1 MDLLGIDSLTS
12 TFGLL
17 VLFRGIASVL
27 GPPLGGLLYESTNQ
41 GTLPAMLVII
51 TINVNIDIIGYW
63 IIFHHNLLSKST
75 DDAKTFYMA
84 GSYFVAAGVILS
96 LIHI

>member
-27 GPPLGGLLYESTNQ
+27 GPPLGGLVYESTNQ
-41 GTLPAMLVII
+41 GTLQTLLGNIFI
-51 TINVNIDIIGYW
+51 DVNI
-63 IIFHHNLLSKST
+63 T
-75 DDAKTFYMA
+75 
-84 GSYFVAAGVILS
+84 
-96 LIHI
+96 

>member
-27 GPPLGGLLYESTNQ
+27 GPPLGGLVYESTNQ
-41 GTLPAMLVII
+41 GTLQTLLANIIVDVMDIRLYSTIICYLNLQIMRQPFTWLV
-51 TINVNIDIIGYW
+51 
-63 IIFHHNLLSKST
+63 HSLLPR
-75 DDAKTFYMA
+75 
-84 GSYFVAAGVILS
+84 VL
-96 LIHI
+96 

>member
-27 GPPLGGLLYESTNQ
+27 GPPLGGLVYESTNQ
-41 GTLPAMLVII
+41 GTSQTLL
-51 TINVNIDIIGYW
+51 VNIIIDVNIMMLLDI
-63 IIFHHNLLSKST
+63 K
-75 DDAKTFYMA
+75 
-84 GSYFVAAGVILS
+84 
-96 LIHI
+96 

>member
-27 GPPLGGLLYESTNQ
+27 GPPLGGLVYESTNQ
-41 GTLPAMLVII
+41 GTLQTLL
-51 TINVNIDIIGYW
+51 VNIIIDVNMILMDIRLYST
-63 IIFHHNLLSKST
+63 IICYLNLQIMRQPFTWL
-75 DDAKTFYMA
+75 
-84 GSYFVAAGVILS
+84 VHS
-96 LIHI
+96 LLPRVL

>member
-27 GPPLGGLLYESTNQ
+27 GPPLGGLVYESTNQ
-41 GTLPAMLVII
+41 GTLQTLL
-51 TINVNIDIIGYW
+51 VNIIIGVN
-63 IIFHHNLLSKST
+63 IMILL
-75 DDAKTFYMA
+75 D
-84 GSYFVAAGVILS
+84 IR
-96 LIHI
+96 

>member
-27 GPPLGGLLYESTNQ
+27 GPPLGGLVYESTNQ
-41 GTLPAMLVII
+41 GTLQTLL
-51 TINVNIDIIGYW
+51 VNIIIGDM
-63 IIFHHNLLSKST
+63 ILL
-75 DDAKTFYMA
+75 D
-84 GSYFVAAGVILS
+84 IR
-96 LIHI
+96 

>member
-27 GPPLGGLLYESTNQ
+27 GPPLGGLVYESTNQ
-41 GTLPAMLVII
+41 GTLQTLL
-51 TINVNIDIIGYW
+51 VNIILDVDIINGY
-63 IIFHHNLLSKST
+63 
-75 DDAKTFYMA
+75 
-84 GSYFVAAGVILS
+84 
-96 LIHI
+96 